1 MDINTDNITAL
12 LKEQIA
18 KFEGSVDVSE
28 VGEIISV
35 GEGVSPVSDGVR
47 QVQESVQANFQF
59 LLDSDPEVIVNLLLS
74 GR

>member
-18 KFEGSVDVSE
+18 KFEGAVDVSE

-35 GEGVSPVSDGVR
+35 VTVKLEKR
-47 QVQESVQANFQF
+47 
-59 LLDSDPEVIVNLLLS
+59 LLP
-74 GR
+74 